1 MAKLGFYD
9 YAFLLTE
16 TADSPKHVAGVQVF
30 EPPADYPGDYVQD
43 LMDALRQ
50 RPPGGLFKLKLKP
63 AILGSP
69 EWIEDESFDLDYH
82 LRHARLPRPGNNQ
95 QLMDLV
101 GRLHSVLLDRQRPL
115 WELHVIEGL
124 EGGRFALYAKI
135 HHSYCDG
142 ITLVRLMM
150 GTLNKSPDDTTL
162 YASWESRHEAPLK
175 EQTHGLG
182 KRLEKSVGLL
192 RRGATTAVE
201 LSGLAARFA
210 MQSLGMHKS
219 RFPVPF
225 TAPRTRLNTAVTR
238 ARRAAIGEMSMQQL
252 KAVAKT
258 TETTLNDV
266 IVTICDIA
274 LTRYLQ
280 EHKDS
285 PHTPL
290 VAQIPVSLRR
300 DGDDHLGNQIA
311 ILPVTLG
318 HAGRDPLKRLLEI
331 HESSARLKEEATA
344 LSPDSVSFYTLAIQG
359 AAQFVEMLG
368 VGEALPPLGNVLISN
383 VPGPREPLYLWRA
396 KLTASYPLSA
406 IPPGLAMNITVF
418 SYNGKFDI
426 GLIAGYDAVPDIEL
440 LPEYMRDALGA
451 LESALSRRAARS
463 HGARPARHA
472 RRRKAKPA
480 AGAADASASAS
491 STGKANTEA
500 ASGSAGKPAAK
511 AKRKAAGGKAAPGRT
526 ASAKKAPSKKTS
538 RKVPKKK
545 AASKKSA
552 TKTRTATAKR
562 PAGKSAAARR
572 KSVRP
577 TKRTPRKPAP
587 AGAGD

>member
-30 EPPADYPGDYVQD
+30 EPPADYPGDYVRD
-43 LMDALRQ
+43 LMDALRE

-63 AILGSP
+63 AVLGSP
-69 EWIEDESFDLDYH
+69 EWIDDESFDLEYH
-82 LRHARLPRPGNNQ
+82 LRHARLPRPGSDQ

-150 GTLNKSPDDTTL
+150 GTLNTSPDDTTL

-175 EQTHGLG
+175 KQARGLG

-219 RFPVPF
+219 KFPVPF

-238 ARRAAIGEMSMQQL
+238 ARRAAIGDMSMAQL
-252 KAVAKT
+252 KSVAKT

-274 LTRYLQ
+274 LTRYLKD
-280 EHKDS
+280 HKDS

-300 DGDDHLGNQIA
+300 EGDDHLGNQIA

-318 HAGRDPLKRLLEI
+318 HAGRDPLKRLLEV
-331 HESSARLKEEATA
+331 HESSAQLKEEATA

-368 VGEALPPLGNVLISN
+368 VGDALPPLGNVLISN

-396 KLTASYPLSA
+396 RLVASYPLSA

-418 SYNGKFDI
+418 SYDGKFDI

-440 LPEYMRDALGA
+440 LPGYMADALGA
-451 LESALSRRAARS
+451 LEAALSRRASRS
-463 HGARPARHA
+463 HGAKPARHS
-472 RRRKAKPA
+472 RRRKSKPKA
-480 AGAADASASAS
+480 TRRATPDKASSGAAPASKSAQAKKT
-491 STGKANTEA
+491 TGKAA
-500 ASGSAGKPAAK
+500 
-511 AKRKAAGGKAAPGRT
+511 
-526 ASAKKAPSKKTS
+526 
-538 RKVPKKK
+538 KKK
-545 AASKKSA
+545 AAPKKSKA
-552 TKTRTATAKR
+552 PARTARARPKSPGPARKKSTRKR
-562 PAGKSAAARR
+562 AAA
-572 KSVRP
+572 
-577 TKRTPRKPAP
+577 
-587 AGAGD
+587 GADD